1 MENESEE
8 KENELEKGE
17 INGEAKV
24 DETSEGN
31 EVDEVE

>member
-1 MENESEE
+1 MENESDK
-8 KENELEKGE
+8 KENKLEKGE
-17 INGEAKV
+17 INGEAKM